1 MTLPDTTQD
10 LARAEAKAT
19 IRVPYYVRALG
30 LGVSAYLVGVHLW
43 SWVFMGSVLMAGACD
58 FRALYAS
65 GYTLRTEHLHELY
78 DFDFQSQLQRSL
90 VKPSIRDH
98 LVTIPFTH
106 PPFESVFFVPFSLL
120 PYPYAYLF
128 FLAFNLA
135 CLMFVYRCL
144 RPWTSNLT
152 GIYPLFPAVMFLAFL
167 PVAAVL
173 LIGQDSILLLTL
185 LAGATVLMNQNRE
198 LAAGLLVGLGVFR
211 FQLILPIVVL
221 FLLWRGWRFVAGVA
235 LVGGSLAGISL
246 WIVGSPRVYLGVLDK
261 VSSGIWAPI
270 GWIPTLRGLIFALG
284 SGKMPANWLQGLIL
298 AVLTAALLLV
308 AWLGRHLK
316 PFDKFLL
323 AIVTSTLV
331 SYHLLIHDLSILL
344 VPLVVVMDR
353 FLEAETNA
361 ASGRVV
367 FRLAA
372 LLFAAPLLFSYAP
385 LHFYL
390 YSIPLFAF
398 TMAFALCSS
407 EPLSD
412 ETSIATVSQD
422 RQRH

>member
-1 MTLPDTTQD
+1 MTLSDTQEPP
-10 LARAEAKAT
+10 RGEAQPT
-19 IRVPYYVRALG
+19 IRAPYYVRALG

-43 SWVFMGSVLMAGACD
+43 SWIFMGSVLMAGACD
-58 FRALYAS
+58 FRAFYTA
-65 GYTLRTEHLHELY
+65 GYTLRTGHLHQLY
-78 DFDFQSQLQRSL
+78 DYDFQSQLQRSL

-120 PYPYAYLF
+120 PFPSAYLL

-135 CLMFVYRCL
+135 CLAFIFRWL
-144 RPWTSNLT
+144 RPWTSNLV
-152 GIYPLFPAVMFLAFL
+152 GVYPLFPAVMFLAFL

-185 LAGATVLMNQNRE
+185 LTAATVLMNQNRE
-198 LAAGLLVGLGVFR
+198 FEAGLLVGLGVFR

-246 WIVGSPRVYLGVLDK
+246 WMVGSPRVYLGVLDK

-284 SGKMPANWLQGLIL
+284 SGKMPANWLQGLIV
-298 AVLTAALLLV
+298 AVLTAVLLLV
-308 AWLGRHLK
+308 AWVGRDLK

-344 VPLVVVMDR
+344 VPLAVALDR
-353 FLEAETNA
+353 LLEAES
-361 ASGRVV
+361 SGDAGRIV

-390 YSIPLFAF
+390 FSIPLFAF
-398 TMAFALCSS
+398 TMAFAFCSS
-407 EPLSD
+407 APLSD
-412 ETSIATVSQD
+412 GTSIATVSQD
-422 RQRH
+422 